1 MPEYFK
7 ICKIKTVPSL
17 LIKLFYRLML
27 IGLNG

>member
-1 MPEYFK
+1 LGIFL
-7 ICKIKTVPSL
+7 IGKIKTVPSL